1 MNEYIRMAEAA
12 RAMIVNKISF
22 DPRAYHS
29 NPIPKGIGGLHSVA
43 ISVGDPAVEL
53 RIVSIPAEKA
63 ITGWMCESRSGGLPL
78 YPREVEKLIL
88 LSISIAN
95 YSMGLIMLKASDK
108 IAEPFIAEIGEMDRE
123 ADAFASKILA
133 FHDDVYTLHRYA
145 RKLAN
150 MRNKPL
156 RQSSET
162 SEHMVAVL
170 TLVDAMR
177 AIILK
182 YADDPPP

>member
-22 DPRAYHS
+22 DPRAYRP
-29 NPIPKGIGGLHSVA
+29 NPIPKGIGLRSVA
-43 ISVGDPAVEL
+43 ISVGDPAAEL

-63 ITGWMCESRSGGLPL
+63 ITGWMCESNGGGLPM
-78 YPREVEKLIL
+78 YPGEVEKLIL
-88 LSISIAN
+88 YCISIAN

-108 IAEPFIAEIGEMDRE
+108 IAEPFIAEIGEMGRE
-123 ADAFASKILA
+123 ADALASKILA
-133 FHDDVYTLHRYA
+133 FHNDVFSIHSYA
-145 RKLAN
+145 KRLVSR
-150 MRNKPL
+150 RNKPL
-156 RQSSET
+156 RPSRTDDHVET
-162 SEHMVAVL
+162 VL
-170 TLVDAMR
+170 KNVDAMR